1 MVTFITVMNITGVAR
16 VAGSKYFAFYEVFR
30 LAAIMYLILVYG
42 FLFVA
47 RRVEKRLH
55 AHLHE
60 GAGAR
65 ERAPVAVRR

>member
-16 VAGSKYFAFYEVFR
+16 VAGSKYFAFYEVFG
-30 LAAIMYLILVYG
+30 ILVYG